1 VEPLAVDIKEAAR
14 LTSLSVRTIRR
25 YIKDSRIRAVRVGH
39 RVIVPLD
46 SLRALVS
53 PGSATG
59 ALEKTSASDG
69 SPIADHSTRT
79 RKSSEVSHGDE

>member
-46 SLRALVS
+46 SLRDLVS
-53 PGSATG
+53 PGSG
-59 ALEKTSASDG
+59 PGVPEKTSAPDG
-69 SPIADHSTRT
+69 SPIGGHPTRT
-79 RKSSEVSHGDE
+79 LKSSEVSHGGE